1 VTSLAEDFITLDQ
14 FKVDTSRHEK
24 RNGSFLKTSSATEVL
39 ERSNFGD
46 FPVSAPDVWRRSA
59 RRFHGYA
66 VMQLSGEAQ
75 KTASY
80 IGESYCLPDA
90 PLCATCPISKFCDF
104 ARNMTNTENAT
115 PFVDL
120 FCGGGGL
127 SLGMERAG
135 FRPIFAVDTDA
146 AACDTYLF
154 NRPELAE
161 SDVFRGGISE
171 ALERS
176 MIPQS
181 AVVVGGPPCQGF
193 SNANRQRLSDDP
205 RNILYR
211 EYIRALKVS
220 DAQIALMENVVGIA
234 KNLDKMVEDFREIG
248 FDIFPFTLN
257 AKNFGFPQ
265 NRNRVFILCVRS
277 IGNRASLSVR
287 DVFYRRLNLS
297 LKATKHQQF
306 TLSDAIRDLPVV
318 AAKSVRNASSLENEE
333 FGFTVAAST
342 TNQRNDYVNLINGE
356 IAFPFVLNHRSK
368 YNNPRDIEIFSRLKP
383 GEKSDADSIKDIMPY
398 ANRQHIF
405 KDKFFR
411 LRNDFPA
418 KTITAHMY
426 YDCHMYIHP
435 EQARGLTPR
444 EAARVQGFPDDYLF
458 LGYPN
463 EWYRQIGNAVS
474 PLVGFEVAQALMESA
489 EYMGVA

>member
-1 VTSLAEDFITLDQ
+1 
-14 FKVDTSRHEK
+14 
-24 RNGSFLKTSSATEVL
+24 
-39 ERSNFGD
+39 
-46 FPVSAPDVWRRSA
+46 
-59 RRFHGYA
+59 
-66 VMQLSGEAQ
+66 
-75 KTASY
+75 
-80 IGESYCLPDA
+80 
-90 PLCATCPISKFCDF
+90 
-104 ARNMTNTENAT
+104 
-115 PFVDL
+115 
-120 FCGGGGL
+120 
-127 SLGMERAG
+127 
-135 FRPIFAVDTDA
+135 
-146 AACDTYLF
+146 
-154 NRPELAE
+154 
-161 SDVFRGGISE
+161 
-171 ALERS
+171 
-176 MIPQS
+176 
-181 AVVVGGPPCQGF
+181 
-193 SNANRQRLSDDP
+193 
-205 RNILYR
+205 
-211 EYIRALKVS
+211 
-220 DAQIALMENVVGIA
+220 
-234 KNLDKMVEDFREIG
+234 
-248 FDIFPFTLN
+248 
-257 AKNFGFPQ
+257 
-265 NRNRVFILCVRS
+265 
-277 IGNRASLSVR
+277 VR